1 LPASF
6 ATFTDDDITVPTTD
20 RTAMFEDDD
29 ERRYLVV
36 RNVRGQF
43 SVWPTDRDVPAG
55 WTAEGVTGTKA
66 ECLHHIDQVW
76 TDLRPLPVGETR
88 S

>member
-1 LPASF
+1 
-6 ATFTDDDITVPTTD
+6 
-20 RTAMFEDDD
+20 MFEDDD